1 MIVIDVLLH
10 HLVQRIENFDSKIYF
25 RNFGDKDIYFLMIFF
40 RFILL
45 VYELQTFV
53 DNQSYFQK
61 MLQFILVIIILTLGD
76 TDMIFRAYFIFFYIY
91 IFFQPK
97 FRLQNFF
104 WIYFFTFFHF
114 FRLKFR
120 LQNFFS
126 FFKIF
131 HVVAFYP
138 NKIMLKHIKL
148 DVLLHSLLILEIYF
162 SFFPLFFTLYPI
174 FLFFY
179 LFFIYFSYIF
189 FSFFQKIS
197 T

>member
-76 TDMIFRAYFIFFYIY
+76 TDMIFRAYFIFFTYIF
-91 IFFQPK
+91 FFQPK

-104 WIYFFTFFHF
+104 WIYFFY
-114 FRLKFR
+114 
-120 LQNFFS
+120 FFS
-126 FFKIF
+126 FFSTKIPITKF
-131 HVVAFYP
+131 FFFFQNFP
-138 NKIMLKHIKL
+138 CC
-148 DVLLHSLLILEIYF
+148 SLL
-162 SFFPLFFTLYPI
+162 SQQNHAQTH
-174 FLFFY
+174 
-179 LFFIYFSYIF
+179 
-189 FSFFQKIS
+189 QARCAA